1 MMPKSAG
8 GNVSWDFNTT
18 MLVSNNSSTELQ
30 QCNPPYDKSA
40 LFVIILYSIVLVIG
54 FPANILTLW
63 LTFLQI
69 WRKNVLAVYLF
80 SLSLSELMYL
90 GTIPIWILYVK
101 NGHNWQWGPTACKI
115 TGYIFFNNIYI
126 SILLLCCISVDRYL
140 AVEYA
145 LESRGVRR
153 QKIAILVT
161 VVLCSLVGLIHSTVF
176 IISDGD
182 QTENQT
188 TCFETLPIPS
198 HIAHFYVARFIIGF
212 LVPLLTLIYTNSVIK
227 KRIETSGSFTDQQ
240 KRKVKYLA
248 ITIIIIFMICFAP
261 YHFVLLTRG
270 IAYYLKE
277 SSENFCEF
285 EEEIYTVYS
294 IFLCLVTVNSVAD
307 PFIYVLVSENVRKDI
322 CRAMGVWRR
331 QLSFNTKSDSTYP
344 HMHNSRDLHV
354 DKEYSSQSG
363 YGITDILQERH

>member
-1 MMPKSAG
+1 MKREFAGSNVTLDSNATMMAS
-8 GNVSWDFNTT
+8 F
-18 MLVSNNSSTELQ
+18 NSSTDLQ
-30 QCNPPYDKSA
+30 QCHPPYDDSA
-40 LFVIILYSIVLVIG
+40 IFVIILYSIVLVIG
-54 FPANILTLW
+54 VPANILTLW

-90 GTIPIWILYVK
+90 GTIPLWIIYVK
-101 NGHNWQWGPTACKI
+101 NNHMWQWGAMACKI

-161 VVLCSLVGLIHSTVF
+161 VVLCCLVALIHSPVF
-176 IISDGD
+176 IISDGE
-182 QTENQT
+182 QTDGQT

-212 LVPLLTLIYTNSVIK
+212 LVPLATLIFTNSVIK
-227 KRIETSGSFTDQQ
+227 KRIETSCSFTNQQ
-240 KRKVKYLA
+240 KTKVKYLA

-277 SSENFCEF
+277 NSENFCDF
-285 EEEIYTVYS
+285 EEEIYTAYS

-307 PFIYVLVSENVRKDI
+307 PFIYVLVSENVRKDF
-322 CRAMGVWRR
+322 CRAMKGWRR
-331 QLSFNTKSDSTYP
+331 QLSINNSTFP
-344 HMHNSRDLHV
+344 HTHNSRDIHV

-363 YGITDILQERH
+363 YGITDILQDRD

>member
-1 MMPKSAG
+1 MKPEFAG
-8 GNVSWDFNTT
+8 GNVSLNLNTLIVT
-18 MLVSNNSSTELQ
+18 KNNSSTDSQ
-30 QCNPPYDKSA
+30 QCQPPYDDSA

-54 FPANILTLW
+54 IPANILTLW

-90 GTIPIWILYVK
+90 GTIPLWILYVK
-101 NGHNWQWGPTACKI
+101 NDHNWHWGPLACKI

-145 LESRGVRR
+145 LESRGIRR
-153 QKIAILVT
+153 QKIAMVVT
-161 VVLCSLVGLIHSTVF
+161 VVLFCLVALIHSPVF
-176 IISDGD
+176 IISDG
-182 QTENQT
+182 NQT
-188 TCFETLPIPS
+188 DNQSTCFETLPIPS

-212 LVPLLTLIYTNSVIK
+212 LIPLLTLMYTNFVIK

-240 KRKVKYLA
+240 KTKVKYLA

-261 YHFVLLTRG
+261 YHFVLLIRG
-270 IAYYLKE
+270 IAYYVNDH
-277 SSENFCEF
+277 SDFCGF
-285 EEEIYTVYS
+285 EEEIYTAYS

-322 CRAMGVWRR
+322 CRGMRVWRR
-331 QLSFNTKSDSTYP
+331 QFSINTRSDSTNP
-344 HMHNSRDLHV
+344 HIHNSRDQHLE
-354 DKEYSSQSG
+354 KEYSTHSG
-363 YGITDILQERH
+363 LGITDILQRN